1 MSAWMDVI
9 GIGEDGMD
17 GLSPAAR
24 ALVES
29 AEVIIGGDRHHQ
41 LSANVSA
48 ERVAWPSPFDAMI
61 DTMKSFRGRRLVV
74 LVTGDPLW
82 FSVGAR
88 MLRSIPAD
96 EIRFHPQL
104 SAFQWASCRLGWSL
118 PDIEL
123 LTIHGRPAEQFLPH
137 VAPGVKMILLTKDA
151 TSPATVAALLT
162 QRGYGESAMTVLG
175 ALGGPRETR
184 QDGFAREWAVDAPE
198 FPAFHVLAIDL
209 VAGEGAQILPRTGL
223 PDSVF
228 EHDGKMTK
236 QAVRALT
243 LAKLVPHRDG
253 LLWDIGSG
261 CGSVAIE
268 WMRAAPEAR
277 AIGIEPR
284 IDRRAVSAR
293 NAIALGTPALK
304 LIEGQAPEA
313 LAGLPAPDAVFLGGG
328 LSEAV
333 FEASFSALKPFGR
346 LVANAVTLESEAIL
360 LKLFERHGGELV
372 RIATQSAD
380 PVGPYHGWRAAMP
393 VTQWSISKPGAGA

>member
-1 MSAWMDVI
+1 M
-9 GIGEDGMD
+9 
-17 GLSPAAR
+17 
-24 ALVES
+24 
-29 AEVIIGGDRHHQ
+29 
-41 LSANVSA
+41 
-48 ERVAWPSPFDAMI
+48 
-61 DTMKSFRGRRLVV
+61 
-74 LVTGDPLW
+74 
-82 FSVGAR
+82 
-88 MLRSIPAD
+88 
-96 EIRFHPQL
+96 

-223 PDSVF
+223 PDGAF

-277 AIGIEPR
+277 AIAIEPR
-284 IDRRAVSAR
+284 ADRRAVSAR
-293 NAIALGTPALK
+293 NALTLGTPALK
-304 LIEGQAPEA
+304 LVEGQAPDA
-313 LAGLPAPDAVFLGGG
+313 LAGLPAPDAVFIGGG

-333 FEASFSALKPFGR
+333 FDTAFKALKPFGR

-360 LKLFERHGGELV
+360 LRLFERHGGELV
-372 RIATQSAD
+372 RIATQTAE

-393 VTQWSISKPGAGA
+393 VTQWSIAKPGVVA